1 MQRHQ
6 GACLPNV
13 VRTLRSR
20 LTRYVCYGVVI
31 ALVVI
36 VVATLAT
43 VLLAGEALT
52 VTNLVDAHRDN
63 AGLLVLDL
71 LLPLVFALWGQYVG
85 MLLSD
90 RTSAFTRD
98 ETRRLQA
105 DRALLDAQTRRAEDL
120 DALTGL
126 ANRAYFVGRL
136 ESAMAAAY
144 LSRSRV
150 AVMIIDLDGFSEVN
164 DQFGWANGDR
174 VLKSV
179 ARRLDAALSDRALVA
194 RLGGDSFAVLV
205 DPLRSAEVLDSV
217 ARRVEHELDPPC
229 ALDSL
234 SLNLAGSIGGAIYP
248 ENGRDSYSLLSAA
261 EGAMHRAKMQGGG
274 FALVTACESLHDAEM
289 HSLSAELRTAIEEEQ
304 LILHLQP
311 IVDAAADRVHG
322 AEALVRWQHP
332 RRGLI
337 MPGDFIPR
345 AERSGLISELS
356 NWVLKRALA
365 AAADLHAA
373 GWPLGISV
381 NLSARSLLDPEFPD
395 VLAEL
400 LAAVDLPSRYLTVEI
415 TEDTLMA
422 DQQRTLDVVTRVA
435 NMGVHISIDDFG
447 TGYSQLA
454 YLKRLPASEIK
465 IDRSFVEDM
474 LVSRTDMSIVQA
486 TIGLAHALELRA
498 VAEGIETESQAE
510 RLRQLGCDYMQGYY
524 IGRPMPVDRL
534 RDWLGAWDLYHAS
547 AGRPAGQ
554 QARSNHRA

>member
-1 MQRHQ
+1 MPDV
-6 GACLPNV
+6 A
-13 VRTLRSR
+13 RTLRSQ
-20 LTRYVCYGVVI
+20 LTRYACYGVLI
-31 ALVVI
+31 ALAVI

-52 VTNLVDAHRDN
+52 AANLVDAHRDN
-63 AGLLVLDL
+63 GGLLVLDL

-85 MLLSD
+85 VLLSD
-90 RTSAFTRD
+90 RAIAFARD
-98 ETRRLQA
+98 DTRRLQG
-105 DRALLDAQTRRAEDL
+105 DRALLEARTRRADDL
-120 DALTGL
+120 DALTSL
-126 ANRAYFVGRL
+126 ASRAYFMGRL
-136 ESAMAAAY
+136 ESAVAAAY

-164 DQFGWANGDR
+164 DQFGSANGDR

-179 ARRLDAALSDRALVA
+179 ARRLETALSDHSLVA
-194 RLGGDSFAVLV
+194 RIGGDSFGVLL
-205 DPLRSAEVLDSV
+205 DPLGSAEALSSV
-217 ARRVEHELDPPC
+217 AQRIENELEPPC

-234 SLNLAGSIGGAIYP
+234 SLNLAGSIGAAIYP
-248 ENGRDSYSLLSAA
+248 ENGHDSHSLLSAA
-261 EGAMHRAKMQGGG
+261 EGAMHRAKTQGGG
-274 FALVTACESLHDAEM
+274 FALITARESLHDAEM
-289 HSLSAELRTAIEEEQ
+289 HSLSSELRAAIEEDQ
-304 LILHLQP
+304 LVLHLQP
-311 IVDAAADRVHG
+311 IVDIAADRVFG
-322 AEALVRWQHP
+322 VEALVRWQHP

-356 NWVLKRALA
+356 NWVLKRALSS
-365 AAADLHAA
+365 AADFHAA

-381 NLSARSLLDPEFPD
+381 NLSARSLLDPDFPD
-395 VLAEL
+395 ALAEL

-474 LVSRTDMSIVQA
+474 LVSRTDLSIVQA

-510 RLRQLGCDYMQGYY
+510 RLRQLGCDYMQGFY
-524 IGRPMPVDRL
+524 IGRPMPVDKL

-547 AGRPAGQ
+547 AGGPAGQ
-554 QARSNHRA
+554 ETRSNHRA

>member
-1 MQRHQ
+1 M
-6 GACLPNV
+6 A
-13 VRTLRSR
+13 RTLRSQ
-20 LTRYVCYGVVI
+20 LTRYACYGVLI
-31 ALVVI
+31 ALAVI

-52 VTNLVDAHRDN
+52 AANLLDAHRDN
-63 AGLLVLDL
+63 VGLLVLDL

-85 MLLSD
+85 VLLSD
-90 RTSAFTRD
+90 RAIAFARD
-98 ETRRLQA
+98 DTRRLQA
-105 DRALLDAQTRRAEDL
+105 DRALLEARARRADDL

-126 ANRAYFVGRL
+126 ANRAYFVERL
-136 ESAMAAAY
+136 ESAVAAAN

-164 DQFGWANGDR
+164 DQFGSSNGDR

-179 ARRLDAALSDRALVA
+179 ARRLDAALSEQALVA
-194 RLGGDSFAVLV
+194 RFGGDSFAVLL
-205 DPLRSAEVLDSV
+205 DPLRSAEVLDTV
-217 ARRVEHELDPPC
+217 ARRIEHELEPPC

-248 ENGRDSYSLLSAA
+248 ENGRDSHSLLAAA
-261 EGAMHRAKMQGGG
+261 EGAMHRAKTQGGG
-274 FALVTACESLHDAEM
+274 FALVTARESLHDAEM
-289 HSLSAELRTAIEEEQ
+289 HSLSSELRAAIEEDQ
-304 LILHLQP
+304 LVLHLQP
-311 IVDAAADRVHG
+311 IVDIAADRVQG
-322 AEALVRWQHP
+322 VEALVRWQHP

-356 NWVLKRALA
+356 NWVLKRALSS
-365 AAADLHAA
+365 AADLHAA

-381 NLSARSLLDPEFPD
+381 NLSARTLLDPHFPD
-395 VLAEL
+395 ALAEL

-474 LVSRTDMSIVQA
+474 LVSRTDLSIVQA

-524 IGRPMPVDRL
+524 IGRPMPEDKF

-547 AGRPAGQ
+547 AGGPAGPET
-554 QARSNHRA
+554 RSNHSA